1 MVASYQ
7 AQWVRLSESWPKF
20 KFSDFHEMFK
30 NPAEEQK
37 KVPRTTKMLDYG
49 CFDLFPVQANKQ
61 SVLLATGRKVLCM
74 QIPSVIF

>member
-1 MVASYQ
+1 
-7 AQWVRLSESWPKF
+7 
-20 KFSDFHEMFK
+20 MFK